1 MTPTPGRVFISY
13 SRADIQFAL
22 RLADDLRKAGV
33 VVWIDQRDIRAGEHW
48 DIAIET
54 ALNSVTTVL
63 VLLSPAACVSKN
75 VMDEVSFAMNKGKR
89 VIPVLRLECEIPFR
103 LERLQWIDVT
113 RDYEH
118 GLRLVIETVNS
129 TYDIS
134 VESAARAVPF
144 EASSGC
150 VPISV
155 DPWKPA
161 IPPVF
166 VGRNVLLKKLCGAW
180 DEGRSVSLVG
190 DWRIGKS
197 SILGTCYEQIRESG
211 RPVRLLNGKSQEG
224 ASPAEFVKAATGLAA
239 RTDPDGAA
247 DVLAHWARQGRRPGL
262 LPLLLVDECDVLI
275 RRFEY
280 RFFERLR
287 GMLDDLC
294 LGVSTRRE
302 LDRIFKDAG

>member
-89 VIPVLRLECEIPFR
+89 VIPVLRLACEIPFR

-113 RDYEH
+113 RDYEQ

-129 TYDIS
+129 
-134 VESAARAVPF
+134 
-144 EASSGC
+144 
-150 VPISV
+150 
-155 DPWKPA
+155 
-161 IPPVF
+161 
-166 VGRNVLLKKLCGAW
+166 
-180 DEGRSVSLVG
+180 
-190 DWRIGKS
+190 
-197 SILGTCYEQIRESG
+197 
-211 RPVRLLNGKSQEG
+211 
-224 ASPAEFVKAATGLAA
+224 
-239 RTDPDGAA
+239 
-247 DVLAHWARQGRRPGL
+247 
-262 LPLLLVDECDVLI
+262 
-275 RRFEY
+275 
-280 RFFERLR
+280 
-287 GMLDDLC
+287 
-294 LGVSTRRE
+294 
-302 LDRIFKDAG
+302 